1 MFKKIV
7 VPLTFF
13 VIVAE
18 VFFLFQNPFNVRF
31 KGSLSQLIY
40 IGILILYFLQGSSIF
55 FIHRISV
62 WNFRARG
69 KFARKN
75 ITRKKIRRTLYYVY
89 KYPEFVFVIT
99 LAFFIFSYIFASNAN
114 MDYVQRF
121 MAMGGKLNL
130 AIDSHI
136 ERSAS
141 ALKFVPL
148 LFVSLLIMFYY
159 RLKYPALASRV
170 FNRWK
175 KNFIMRGVSRGYP
188 PHRSNIIL
196 SDIFSVWGIF
206 WILLSVV
213 LFAFAFPSFV
223 NSDGYPLLAWVS
235 IIPLFLTLEISYFR
249 SSVFYGTSF
258 GVFQA
263 MLTNYWLGTF
273 SLVSLQFVASFF
285 VLYYVIF
292 ISITLWFHRFVSKRT
307 GWGFIVFPVA
317 WVVFDFLRTGGF
329 LGYPWGII
337 GVTQYR
343 FIALIQISS
352 LTGVWGVSFIVVLFN
367 SVVATVVLDYIRGR
381 ADYGVSSKQFKF
393 NNWLS
398 VSSMRGVIVF
408 VLLII
413 VYLGYGAVE
422 LGRIGKFYEEVRSK
436 KVKNITRVR
445 LALVQQNTDPRK
457 NDYEDTFRIL
467 KKLTNSA
474 MRYKPDIV
482 VWSETAFVP
491 NIRRWSREDP
501 KKYPLAKLVKEFL
514 AYQKTLGTWLLTGN
528 DDYLLIKD
536 KNGKIT
542 RYDYNASVLF
552 SPEGRRVKT
561 YHKIKLVPFTEY
573 FPYKKELPGLY
584 HLLLNFDVNLWE
596 PGSERVVFH
605 HPKFTFSTP
614 ICFEDAF
621 PAEVRLFVL
630 NGADVIINLSND
642 YWSLTPVEAKQHFIN
657 AIFRAVEN
665 RRPLLRATASGI
677 TAYVDILGR
686 VVKTIP
692 VYKEGYMIVDLPV
705 VRYDRIAKKDR
716 YFTPYTKIGDW
727 FPIFLFTFLG
737 IVIVVS
743 VLVGLI
749 SPEGGS
755 GKTSGR
761 KRVFDGENGR
771 NSTVEE

>member
-1 MFKKIV
+1 VFKKFLAPIV
-7 VPLTFF
+7 FF
-13 VIVAE
+13 VILVE
-18 VFFLFQNPFNVRF
+18 VFFLFQNPFNVKF
-31 KGSLSQLIY
+31 KGSISQLIY
-40 IGILILYFLQGSSIF
+40 VVILSLYFIQGITLF
-55 FIHRISV
+55 LIHWRSKWHFPLGKRI
-62 WNFRARG
+62 
-69 KFARKN
+69 
-75 ITRKKIRRTLYYVY
+75 KKTLYYLY
-89 KYPEFVFVIT
+89 KYPELVFVIT

-121 MAMGGKLNL
+121 IAMGGKLNL

-148 LFVSLLIMFYY
+148 LLLSLIIIFYY
-159 RLKYPALASRV
+159 RLRYPVLAERV
-170 FNRWK
+170 FNRWISE
-175 KNFIMRGVSRGYP
+175 NIER
-188 PHRSNIIL
+188 HRKAGLTKARLTKGKRRFSNI
-196 SDIFSVWGIF
+196 FTVWGIF
-206 WILLSVV
+206 WILFSVV

-223 NSDGYPLLAWVS
+223 NPDGYSLLAWIS
-235 IIPLFLTLEISYFR
+235 LIPLFLVLDLSFFR
-249 SSVFYGTSF
+249 ASVFYGTTF
-258 GVFQA
+258 GVLQA

-292 ISITLWFHRFVSKRT
+292 TSVTLWIYKFVSKHT
-307 GWGFIVFPVA
+307 EWGFLVFPIA
-317 WVVFDFLRTGGF
+317 WVLFDFLRTGGF

-343 FIALIQISS
+343 YLALIQIASI
-352 LTGVWGVSFIVVLFN
+352 TGIWGITFIVVLFN
-367 SVVATVVLDYIRGR
+367 SVVSGIMLDLLKRDTVVGETQAFIEGPFEIWRGWW
-381 ADYGVSSKQFKF
+381 GISS
-393 NNWLS
+393 L
-398 VSSMRGVIVF
+398 RGVVVF
-408 VLLII
+408 VVLVL
-413 VYLGYGAVE
+413 VCLGYGAIALVRIKGFYSNIK
-422 LGRIGKFYEEVRSK
+422 LGRE
-436 KVKNITRVR
+436 KNITWVK

-457 NDYEDTFRIL
+457 NDYGDTFRIL
-467 KKLTNSA
+467 KQLTNSA

-501 KKYPLAKLVKEFL
+501 NKYPLAKLVREFL

-528 DDYLLIKD
+528 DDYLLIRGKD
-536 KNGKIT
+536 GKIK

-552 SPEGRRVKT
+552 SPNGRRVKT

-573 FPYKKELPGLY
+573 FPYKKQLPWMY

-596 PGSERVVFH
+596 PGTERVVFR

-621 PAEVRLFVL
+621 PSEVRPFVL

-657 AIFRAVEN
+657 AIFRTVEN

-677 TAYVDILGR
+677 TAYVDISGR

-692 VYKEGYMIVDLPV
+692 IYKEGYMIVNLPV
-705 VRYDRIAKKDR
+705 VRYDKIGRKNTH
-716 YFTPYTKIGDW
+716 FTLYTLAGDW
-727 FPIFLFTFLG
+727 FPLFLF
-737 IVIVVS
+737 VILVMFVI
-743 VLVGLI
+743 VGLI
-749 SPEGGS
+749 DVVRMRDDESS
-755 GKTSGR
+755 K
-761 KRVFDGENGR
+761 
-771 NSTVEE
+771 